1 MNSKLKG
8 MFQSKKFQDLNEKL
22 LCGESKSCINYKLLI
37 SFLADQ
43 HRSEKEKMH
52 PKYNENIITEFF
64 IFLLKLPY
72 FHYFS

>member
-1 MNSKLKG
+1 MRN
-8 MFQSKKFQDLNEKL
+8 FFV
-22 LCGESKSCINYKLLI
+22 CGESKSCINYKLLI

-64 IFLLKLPY
+64 YFLIEITIFSL
-72 FHYFS
+72 F

>member
-1 MNSKLKG
+1 MRN
-8 MFQSKKFQDLNEKL
+8 FFV
-22 LCGESKSCINYKLLI
+22 CGESKSCINYKLLI